1 MSKNTSQQQSATSLS
16 DSLPELAND
25 DAHSKNDIKT
35 ADSLSNPPR
44 RKFTRQRRKLTD
56 GERRQDARM
65 ASLHLIKLQQRLPPR
80 ARIGLYYDGF
90 GELPTQPLLDWC
102 RRLGYLPYLPV
113 VGSLGRS
120 DKSNIDKRL
129 RFVPIYYKKL
139 LNVPSRIHSLGMK
152 QNHHRRLLW
161 ARELDVIICP
171 LVAVD
176 LSGNRMGMGG
186 GFYDT
191 TLGKSHQEGLKKPL
205 KIGWCYDFQVV
216 EQLQRQAWD
225 VPLDGLITPSGMRW
239 FRRNQIKNSNDK
251 ASSAENVE
259 EYLQTLG
266 NDDAREIC
274 YYSQEQ
280 SFNSDE
286 LARVVNEKRLN
297 KLLADSDAFLNS
309 LSGEIKDFDEDDIN
323 IGK

>member
-1 MSKNTSQQQSATSLS
+1 MSKNTSQQHSATALS

-44 RKFTRQRRKLTD
+44 KQFTRQRRQLTA
-56 GERRQDARM
+56 GERRQYARM

-102 RRLGYLPYLPV
+102 QRLGYLPYLPV
-113 VGSLGRS
+113 VGSLGRTRNGN
-120 DKSNIDKRL
+120 DDKRL
-129 RFVPIYYKKL
+129 RFVPIYQSKL
-139 LNVPSRIHSLGMK
+139 LNIPTRIHSLGMK

-191 TLGKSHQEGLKKPL
+191 TLGKSYQVGLKKPL

-216 EQLQRQAWD
+216 EQLERQAWD
-225 VPLDGLITPSGMRW
+225 VPLDGLITPNGLRW
-239 FRRNQIKNSNDK
+239 FKRNQVTSRHDK
-251 ASSAENVE
+251 ASSADSVDT
-259 EYLQTLG
+259 YLRALG
-266 NDDAREIC
+266 NDDAREKL

-280 SFNSDE
+280 AFSSDE
-286 LARVVNEKRLN
+286 LAKVVNKKRLN
-297 KLLADSDAFLNS
+297 ELLADSDAFLAS
-309 LSGEIKDFDEDDIN
+309 LTGEIGDFEDDN
-323 IGK
+323 KDP

>member
-16 DSLPELAND
+16 DSLPELATD
-25 DAHSKNDIKT
+25 DARSKNDIKT

-44 RKFTRQRRKLTD
+44 RQFTRQRRQLTA
-56 GERRQDARM
+56 GERRQYARM
-65 ASLHLIKLQQRLPPR
+65 ASLHLIKLQQRLPLR

-102 RRLGYLPYLPV
+102 KRLDYQPYLPV
-113 VGSLGRS
+113 VGSLGRTRNGN
-120 DKSNIDKRL
+120 DDKRL
-129 RFVPIYYKKL
+129 RFVPIYHKKL

-176 LSGNRMGMGG
+176 KNGNRMGMGG

-191 TLGKSHQEGLKKPL
+191 TLGKSHQAGLKKPL

-216 EQLQRQAWD
+216 EQLERQVWD
-225 VPLDGLITPSGMRW
+225 VPLDGLITPSGLRW
-239 FRRNQIKNSNDK
+239 FKRNQIKMSNDK
-251 ASSAENVE
+251 ASSADSVDT
-259 EYLQTLG
+259 YLQALG
-266 NDDAREIC
+266 NDDAREKL

-280 SFNSDE
+280 AFSSDE
-286 LARVVNEKRLN
+286 LSSVINEARLN
-297 KLLADSDAFLNS
+297 ELLAQSDAFLAG
-309 LSGEIKDFDEDDIN
+309 LSGEIRDFDE
-323 IGK
+323 